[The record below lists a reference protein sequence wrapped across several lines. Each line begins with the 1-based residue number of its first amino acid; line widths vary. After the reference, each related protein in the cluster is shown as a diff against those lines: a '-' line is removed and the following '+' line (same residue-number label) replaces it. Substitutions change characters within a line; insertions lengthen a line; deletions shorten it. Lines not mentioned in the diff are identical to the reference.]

1 MQPTDDTRPQPAAA
15 NTGMRAALLRS
26 VGFTLF
32 GLGFLGMFVPLLPT
46 TIFWILAVWA
56 FAGSSPAW
64 RQRILDHPRFGA
76 AVGEFV
82 DHQVLRRS
90 GKYCAIVGIY
100 GGLGLSTWILQLSA
114 PWALGLALG
123 LLPLAIYLVTRP
135 ETPAHAAQQR
145 ETR

>member
-1 MQPTDDTRPQPAAA
+1 MQPTDNTRPQPAAA
-15 NTGMRAALLRS
+15 NTGMRAALLRI

-56 FAGSSPAW
+56 FAGSSPTW
-64 RQRILDHPRFGA
+64 RQRILNHPKFGT

-90 GKYCAIVGIY
+90 GKCCAIVGIY
-100 GGLGLSTWILQLSA
+100 GGLGLSAWLLQLSA

-123 LLPLAIYLVTRP
+123 LSPLAIYLITRP
-135 ETPAHAAQQR
+135 ETPAKEAQQP
-145 ETR
+145 